1 MLNTS
6 SMVPQKK
13 LPYPV
18 LFTMGSREVLDITDF
33 LKPQDDYLY
42 IWVNYHDL
50 TATSLESW
58 LVRGIIP
65 KWP

>member
-1 MLNTS
+1 MMPLIAELEVNHLSQADLLAWVYELNCKVDLESIPS
-6 SMVPQKK
+6 S
-13 LPYPV
+13 
-18 LFTMGSREVLDITDF
+18 GGR
-33 LKPQDDYLY
+33 
-42 IWVNYHDL
+42 IWVNYSDL